1 LSHVFQG
8 KGHSLTIDDG
18 RKDVASTH
26 TTFRMIAASP
36 LSSPNTWADA
46 AHHHHVS
53 AGIDRQ
59 ACRAPVTTNS
69 ALRWT
74 KSCGSVIDV
83 PTANTARARR
93 HAMEVEW

>member
-1 LSHVFQG
+1 LSHVFEG

-26 TTFRMIAASP
+26 TTFPDDRGLP
-36 LSSPNTWADA
+36 LSSPNAWADA
-46 AHHHHVS
+46 ADHHHV
-53 AGIDRQ
+53 ATGIDRQ
-59 ACRAPVTTNS
+59 ACRAPLTANS
-69 ALRWT
+69 ALRST

-83 PTANTARARR
+83 STANTARARR